1 MGNLKITDL
10 KKYLKNKNEEELL
23 QEILT
28 LAKAFKDVKEY
39 YNLKINPESEKEI
52 LEKYKKIV
60 NNEFLP
66 DRGFGKMRYSVVND
80 AIKEFQKISNTPENI
95 AELMLFYGE
104 IGVEFT
110 NIYGD
115 IDEKFYNNIARAYDN
130 ALEYI
135 QKSNLESMFK
145 ERASEIQYE
154 ASDIGWGFG
163 DYISELYCNYYGW
176 EDEEEE

>member
-10 KKYLKNKNEEELL
+10 KKYLNNKNKEELL

-28 LAKAFKDVKEY
+28 ITKNFKEVKEY
-39 YNLKINPESEKEI
+39 YNLKINPESEKAT

-60 NNEFLP
+60 NNEFFP
-66 DRGFGKMRYSVVND
+66 DRGFGKMKYSVVSD
-80 AIKEFQKISNTPENI
+80 AIKEFQNLSNLPENI
-95 AELMLFYGE
+95 AELMLFYAE

-110 NIYGD
+110 NTYGD
-115 IDEKFYNNIARAYDN
+115 IDEKFYNNIEKAYDN

-145 ERASEIQYE
+145 ERASKIQYE

-163 DYISELYCNYYGW
+163 DYMGELYCNYYGCE
-176 EDEEEE
+176 EDE